1 LDVARSTEIRVGI
14 VSILSIAL
22 LIGGIMLGKGV
33 SFDPSRKQITIRAES
48 SGGVESGS
56 PIVVNGVKRGQVTG
70 VVNQNGTVLISA
82 EIDDV
87 SDLHADATARVMIL
101 EITGG
106 KKIEIIPGTPGKS
119 FDASKEIPGT
129 ISADLSQL
137 VATLGDVSGNA
148 VSIVRRL
155 DSLSG
160 TLTELT
166 RDGQL
171 VSDVKTIS
179 TEGAVFVKDL
189 RSWFAAN
196 KDPLGQSI
204 RDLRAIASQLR
215 TSIDRNEPKV
225 SRLIDRLDA
234 TLTSIDGTLVRADKA
249 LGGADTLIRRIDSV
263 MIEVRSNKGLI
274 NAMVYDVKF
283 AERFD
288 STLYWIRA
296 ILQDARNKGVNVNVG
311 LGHE

>member
-1 LDVARSTEIRVGI
+1 MDVSRSTEIRVGI

-56 PIVVNGVKRGQVTG
+56 PIVVNGVKRGQVTN
-70 VVNQNGTVLISA
+70 VVNQDGTVLISA
-82 EIDDV
+82 EMDDL

-106 KKIEIIPGTPGKS
+106 KKIEIIPGTS
-119 FDASKEIPGT
+119 AQAFDASKEIPGT

-137 VATLGDVSGNA
+137 IATLGDVSGNA
-148 VSIVRRL
+148 VSIVKRL
-155 DSLSG
+155 DTLSG
-160 TLTELT
+160 SLTDLA

-171 VSDVKTIS
+171 VNDVRTITS
-179 TEGAVFVKDL
+179 EGAVFVKDM

-196 KDPLGQSI
+196 KDPLSQSI
-204 RDLRAIASQLR
+204 RDLRSIASQLR
-215 TSIDRNEPKV
+215 TSIDKNEPKV
-225 SRLIDRLDA
+225 SRLVDRLDA
-234 TLTSIDGTLVRADKA
+234 TLTSIDGTIGKADRA
-249 LGGADTLIRRIDSV
+249 LTNADSLIRRIDSV
-263 MIEVRSNKGLI
+263 MIEVRSNKGLL
-274 NAMVYDVKF
+274 NAMIYDEKF
-283 AERFD
+283 ADRFD

>member
-1 LDVARSTEIRVGI
+1 MDVARSTEIRVGI

>member
-1 LDVARSTEIRVGI
+1 MDVTRSTEIRVGI
-14 VSILSIAL
+14 VSILAIVL
-22 LIGGIMLGKGV
+22 LIGGIMIGKGI
-33 SFDPSRKQITIRAES
+33 SFDPSRKQIKIRVES
-48 SGGVESGS
+48 SGGAEPGS
-56 PIVVNGVKRGQVTG
+56 PIVVNGVKRGQVTE
-70 VVNQNGTVLISA
+70 VQNQNGTVLITA

-87 SDLHADATARVMIL
+87 SDLHADASARVTIL

-106 KKIEIIPGTPGKS
+106 KKIELTPGVGPAALNIES
-119 FDASKEIPGT
+119 EIPGT
-129 ISADLSQL
+129 VSADIGGL

-148 VSIVRRL
+148 VNIVRRL

-171 VSDVKTIS
+171 VNDVKTITS
-179 TEGAVFVKDL
+179 EGAVFVKDL

-215 TSIDRNEPKV
+215 TSIDKNEPKI
-225 SRLIDRLDA
+225 SRLVDRLDA
-234 TLTSIDGTLVRADKA
+234 TLTSIDGTIGRADRA
-249 LGGADTLIRRIDSV
+249 LTNADSLIRRVDSV
-263 MIEVRSNKGLI
+263 LIEVRSNKGLL
-274 NAMVYDVKF
+274 NAIIYDQQF

-288 STLYWIRA
+288 STLYWIRG

>member
-56 PIVVNGVKRGQVTG
+56 PIVVNGVKRGQVTS

-179 TEGAVFVKDL
+179 SEGAVFVKDL

>member
-1 LDVARSTEIRVGI
+1 MDVTRSTEIRVGI

-22 LIGGIMLGKGV
+22 LIGGIMLGKGI
-33 SFDPSRKQITIRAES
+33 SFNPSNKQIKIRSVS
-48 SGGVESGS
+48 SGGAEPGS
-56 PIVVNGVKRGQVTG
+56 PVVINGVKRGQVTS
-70 VVNQNGTVLISA
+70 VVNENGTVLISA
-82 EIDDV
+82 ELDDV
-87 SDLHADATARVMIL
+87 SDLHGDASACITIL

-106 KKIEIIPGTPGKS
+106 KKIEVTPGS
-119 FDASKEIPGT
+119 SAEAFNISKEIPGT
-129 ISADLSQL
+129 VSADIGGI

-148 VSIVRRL
+148 VSIVKRL
-155 DSLSG
+155 DSLTG
-160 TLTELT
+160 TLTDMT

-171 VSDVKTIS
+171 AADVKTIS
-179 TEGAVFVKDL
+179 SEGALFVKDL
-189 RSWFAAN
+189 RSWFSAN

-234 TLTSIDGTLVRADKA
+234 TLTSIDGTIGRADKA
-249 LGGADTLIRRIDSV
+249 LVNADSLVRRIDSV
-263 MIEVRSNKGLI
+263 LIEVKLNKGLLNNMI
-274 NAMVYDVKF
+274 YDEKF

>member
-1 LDVARSTEIRVGI
+1 
-14 VSILSIAL
+14 
-22 LIGGIMLGKGV
+22 MLGKGV
-33 SFDPSRKQITIRAES
+33 SFDPNRKQIMIRAES
-48 SGGVESGS
+48 SGGVENGS

-87 SDLHADATARVMIL
+87 SDLHGDATARVMIL

-106 KKIEIIPGTPGKS
+106 KKIEIIPGTSSVP
-119 FDASKEIPGT
+119 FDAGKEIPGI

-148 VSIVRRL
+148 VNIVRRL
-155 DSLSG
+155 DTLSG
-160 TLTELT
+160 SLTDLT

-171 VSDVKTIS
+171 VSDVRTITS
-179 TEGAVFVKDL
+179 EGAVFVKDL
-189 RSWFAAN
+189 RTWFAAN

-204 RDLRAIASQLR
+204 RDLRAISSQLR
-215 TSIDRNEPKV
+215 SSIEKNEPKV
-225 SRLIDRLDA
+225 SRLVDRLDA
-234 TLTSIDGTLVRADKA
+234 TLTSIDGTLGRADKA
-249 LGGADTLIRRIDSV
+249 LTNADSLIRRVDSV
-263 MIEVRSNKGLI
+263 LIEVRTNKSLLNTLI
-274 NAMVYDVKF
+274 YDEKF
-283 AERFD
+283 ADRFD

>member
-1 LDVARSTEIRVGI
+1 MTRSTEIRVGI

-22 LIGGIMLGKGV
+22 LIGGIMLGKGI
-33 SFDPSRKQITIRAES
+33 SFNPSNKQIKIRSVS
-48 SGGVESGS
+48 SGGAEPGS
-56 PIVVNGVKRGQVTG
+56 PVVINGVKRGQVTS
-70 VVNQNGTVLISA
+70 VVNENGTVLISA
-82 EIDDV
+82 ELDDV
-87 SDLHADATARVMIL
+87 SDLHGDASACITIL

-106 KKIEIIPGTPGKS
+106 KKIEVTPGS
-119 FDASKEIPGT
+119 SAEAFNISKEIPGT
-129 ISADLSQL
+129 VSADIGGI

-148 VSIVRRL
+148 VSIVKRL
-155 DSLSG
+155 DSLTG
-160 TLTELT
+160 TLTDMT

-171 VSDVKTIS
+171 AADVKTIS
-179 TEGAVFVKDL
+179 SEGALFVKDL
-189 RSWFAAN
+189 RSWFSAN

-234 TLTSIDGTLVRADKA
+234 TLTSIDGTIGRADKA
-249 LGGADTLIRRIDSV
+249 LVNADSLVRRIDSV
-263 MIEVRSNKGLI
+263 LIEVKLNKGLLNNMI
-274 NAMVYDVKF
+274 YDEKF